1 MRPWKREMDARSE
14 GAAEVRAVKIRD
26 EKGLDFAPS

>member
-1 MRPWKREMDARSE
+1 MDARSE

-26 EKGLDFAPS
+26 EKGLGFAPSEETWTC